1 MGRNPEGKAE
11 KMFKKIGKNI
21 DKLLSQL
28 DEAKGDAKVE
38 YSDRIEELKRNGES
52 LKEEINKFKTNHK
65 EVFNDI
71 EEGFEKVG
79 KEIKEVVDKT
89 FKKKKKE

>member
-28 DEAKGDAKVE
+28 DNAKGDAKVE
-38 YSDRIEELKRNGES
+38 YADRIEELKRNGEK
-52 LKEEINKFKTNHK
+52 LKEEVNKFKDNHK
-65 EVFNDI
+65 EVLNDI
-71 EEGFEKVG
+71 EKGFEKVG
-79 KEIKEVVDKT
+79 KEFKDVVEKT
-89 FKKKKKE
+89 FKKKKD

>member
-28 DEAKGDAKVE
+28 DNAKGDAKVE
-38 YSDRIEELKRNGES
+38 YADRIEELKRNGET
-52 LKEEINKFKTNHK
+52 LKEEVNKFKNSHK
-65 EVFNDI
+65 EVLNDI

-79 KEIKEVVDKT
+79 KEIKDVVEKT
-89 FKKKKKE
+89 FKKKKKD